1 MMAHSPARPF
11 TAREREVAA
20 LIAASR
26 TTKQIAAYLGINEQR
41 VRQLTDSMAEKIEAD
56 RSGDVRIA
64 IALWWRDWA
73 A

>member
-1 MMAHSPARPF
+1 MTPPARPF

-26 TTKQIAAYLGINEQR
+26 TTKQIAAYLQLDESR
-41 VRQLTDSMAEKIEAD
+41 VRHLIAALAVKIDAD
-56 RSGDVRIA
+56 TTGDVRVA
-64 IALWWRDWA
+64 IALWWHERA